1 MADRDDDTIRFKGKQ
16 HQVLERV
23 RIRGQMYFVIGR
35 IGRNGRI
42 RLRALERFGRNQH
55 KLRSIHVLPKTV
67 ENKKRI
73 QNLDRAAGSNLPLA
87 RIISFAES
95 REDLKVVMEWIPG
108 QSLRSYFQEIS
119 MGKRPRISP
128 LMAIQMHCGFV
139 SQVRTLE
146 SKFGIFHGDISPEN
160 IIIAPNNHRLVLID
174 FGSSFRFT
182 EIADHDEGD
191 GAKELY
197 RAPEQFHGQPADQ
210 FSEQFSST
218 MVFYEMLTG
227 ALPYNELG
235 GTIQRES
242 REGDEIK
249 LDRPSKFNHAKNST
263 LPKNIWKLIDQFTAT
278 GLALTPEERF
288 PTSNDW
294 ISAAQNMRDQ
304 AKYNPAN
311 NPTSGLLSVL
321 YKWWDKRPNK

>member
-1 MADRDDDTIRFKGKQ
+1 MAGRDDDIIRFKGKQ
-16 HQVLERV
+16 HQVLERLRV
-23 RIRGQMYFVIGR
+23 RGQTYFVIGR
-35 IGRNGRI
+35 VGRNGRI
-42 RLRALERFGRNQH
+42 RLRALERFGRNQF
-55 KLRSIHVLPKTV
+55 KLRSIHVLPKTI

-87 RIISFAES
+87 RIISFTES
-95 REDLKVVMEWIPG
+95 SEDLKVVMEWIPG

-128 LMAIQMHCGFV
+128 LMAIQLHCGFV

-146 SKFGIFHGDISPEN
+146 TKFGIFHGDISPEN

-191 GAKELY
+191 GSKELY
-197 RAPEQFHGQPADQ
+197 RAPEQFLGRPPDQ

-227 ALPYNELG
+227 AIPYAELG
-235 GTIQRES
+235 GTIQQQS
-242 REGDEIK
+242 RDGDKIQ
-249 LDRPSKFNHAKNST
+249 LIHPSKFEHAKNST
-263 LPKNIWKLIDQFTAT
+263 LPRNVWKLIDQFTAT
-278 GLALTPEERF
+278 GLALTPEDRF
-288 PTSNDW
+288 STNSDW

-304 AKYNPAN
+304 AKYDPAN
-311 NPTSGLLSVL
+311 NPTSNLLTAL
-321 YKWWDKRPNK
+321 YKWWDKRPKK